1 MIPLIYDKNI
11 FVNNI
16 YKYALKNE
24 DPISEVEETL
34 SVSAGYFSRMKGNLK
49 NVSPSVNTV
58 SIVSQYFGKNARLL
72 LTPFPEELTKSELKL
87 YKMFCKLTDKTFKDQ
102 ISWLPISSNVF
113 SPTNAQNEKSNPLL
127 SGMYD
132 NDGNYIYDTYLSI
145 SKSCLLTKVLSA
157 VHAMLPAI
165 DKELHIIQVEY
176 ENDVYGYEVFLDYK
190 PLFATTDVNVI
201 LETEVHSLYSIIE
214 KYMKSGIVSEFGFM
228 KIFDVFCPKEE
239 TKIAKEE
246 KKDIIDDI
254 DVDIPGDLS
263 DVYPDYDD
271 SYESYDEYL
280 ALNGID

>member
-1 MIPLIYDKNI
+1 M
-11 FVNNI
+11 
-16 YKYALKNE
+16 
-24 DPISEVEETL
+24 
-34 SVSAGYFSRMKGNLK
+34 
-49 NVSPSVNTV
+49 
-58 SIVSQYFGKNARLL
+58 
-72 LTPFPEELTKSELKL
+72 
-87 YKMFCKLTDKTFKDQ
+87 
-102 ISWLPISSNVF
+102 
-113 SPTNAQNEKSNPLL
+113 
-127 SGMYD
+127 
-132 NDGNYIYDTYLSI
+132 
-145 SKSCLLTKVLSA
+145 TKVLSA

-239 TKIAKEE
+239 ARIEKEGE
-246 KKDIIDDI
+246 KDIIDDI

-271 SYESYDEYL
+271 SCESYDEYL
-280 ALNGID
+280 ALNGMD